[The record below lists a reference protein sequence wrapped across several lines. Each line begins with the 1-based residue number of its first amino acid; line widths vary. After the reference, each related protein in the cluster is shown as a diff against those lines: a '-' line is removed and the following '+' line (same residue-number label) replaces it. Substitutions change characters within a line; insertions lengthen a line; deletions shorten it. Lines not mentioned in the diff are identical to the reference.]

1 MADFWD
7 RITVVFIVH
16 KSASVLHGVMESQ
29 ANAN

>member
-7 RITVVFIVH
+7 RITVVFIVQ
-16 KSASVLHGVMESQ
+16 KAAPVLHGVMESQ